1 MGSYVGPV
9 ARAHCYLKHLGTAF
23 LSIAETVVTFLIVNY
38 CFATLLLH
46 SVDCFKLIFFP
57 FDLRPPGHHI
67 YNYFLL
73 IYKTSYTYVMS
84 STNCS
89 KWLFLR
95 KKQKSH
101 SKLLK
106 LFYRKGIIKRNF
118 INSLRIHYFMFAINN
133 QLFFITLKW
142 QVALFLNRA

>member
-67 YNYFLL
+67 YNYFLP
-73 IYKTSYTYVMS
+73 IYKTSYTLPFRINVYTRLFIQRLF
-84 STNCS
+84 STIHVLIRAYMLLILES
-89 KWLFLR
+89 QKLSFQGLLSL
-95 KKQKSH
+95 KK
-101 SKLLK
+101 
-106 LFYRKGIIKRNF
+106 
-118 INSLRIHYFMFAINN
+118 
-133 QLFFITLKW
+133 
-142 QVALFLNRA
+142 

>member
-67 YNYFLL
+67 YNYFLP
-73 IYKTSYTYVMS
+73 IYKTSYTLPFRINVYTRLFIQRLF
-84 STNCS
+84 STIHV
-89 KWLFLR
+89 LIR
-95 KKQKSH
+95 A
-101 SKLLK
+101 
-106 LFYRKGIIKRNF
+106 YTF
-118 INSLRIHYFMFAINN
+118 INSRVSKVKFPRSSEFKKVRLQLYIQKICFLISFIYFFSR
-133 QLFFITLKW
+133 L
-142 QVALFLNRA
+142 